1 MARGTVSGRAA
12 EVLRNAL
19 GGVRGRQNAAAWLV
33 AGTAAYFL
41 WVRPEWEKQREREVR
56 RERRGGGG
64 KASGCGKLDVTW
76 MGILLVRREAMR
88 RWRES
93 GEAERYAE
101 KVAPRADPQVGGLII
116 GDASKNRN

>member
-12 EVLRNAL
+12 EILRNTL
-19 GGVRGRQNAAAWLV
+19 GGVRGRQNAAAWVV

-41 WVRPEWEKQREREVR
+41 WVRPEWEKQRERE
-56 RERRGGGG
+56 
-64 KASGCGKLDVTW
+64 
-76 MGILLVRREAMR
+76 EAMR

-93 GEAERYAE
+93 GEAEKYAE

-116 GDASKNRN
+116 GQAPKHSN